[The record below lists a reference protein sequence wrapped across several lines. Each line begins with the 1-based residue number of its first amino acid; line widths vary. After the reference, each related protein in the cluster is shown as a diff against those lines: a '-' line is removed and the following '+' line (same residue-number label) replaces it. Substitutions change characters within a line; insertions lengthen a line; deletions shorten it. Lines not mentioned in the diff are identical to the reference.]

1 MMPGFTPS
9 PQAANNLMQASSNIF
24 GEPPA
29 AQSSSLMQASSNI
42 FAETVKPEEHM
53 KDYLVDN
60 EGLANSFE
68 VEEDQP
74 VPVVEAA
81 QPDMPQLGAEM

>member
-1 MMPGFTPS
+1 
-9 PQAANNLMQASSNIF
+9 
-24 GEPPA
+24 
-29 AQSSSLMQASSNI
+29 MQASSNI
-42 FAETVKPEEHM
+42 FAETAKPEENM

-81 QPDMPQLGAEM
+81 QPDMP